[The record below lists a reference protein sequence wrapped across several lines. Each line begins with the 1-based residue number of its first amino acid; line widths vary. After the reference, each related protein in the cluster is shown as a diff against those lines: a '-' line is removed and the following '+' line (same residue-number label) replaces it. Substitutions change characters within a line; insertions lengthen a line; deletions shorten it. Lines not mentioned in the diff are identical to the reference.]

1 MISTPSELRVSSK
14 DLDVQVR
21 CSLLLSGVLLAGA
34 SINQDPSPT
43 ATSQPLVAC
52 ISQVALVVRDAPA
65 NEGDAKDSRLM
76 PQVGKIPWSRKWRP
90 ALVFS
95 PGKFHGQRSL
105 VGYTVHGVAKSR
117 TQLTTTSVG
126 SPVPINSACLKS
138 LH

>member
-105 VGYTVHGVAKSR
+105 VGYTVHGVTKSR
-117 TQLTTTSVG
+117 T
-126 SPVPINSACLKS
+126 
-138 LH
+138 